1 MRLKSTFINERNED
15 LFRVLRKIISSPE
28 IYTQKEAIRQ
38 AINSPSVRFWVTGE
52 CATKAINRIRR
63 GDKLTEMKPHRRKM
77 FFEIYHRYNDQKSK
91 KEFSGKSVS
100 YICSF
105 LVEEPA
111 PAFYLTLSTAIKLYE
126 AHQREK
132 ICAK

>member
-63 GDKLTEMKPHRRKM
+63 GDELTEMKPHRRKM
-77 FFEIYHRYNDQKSK
+77 FFEIYHRYNDQKVKKNLPENPCPTSVLSSSK
-91 KEFSGKSVS
+91 N
-100 YICSF
+100 
-105 LVEEPA
+105 LHQH
-111 PAFYLTLSTAIKLYE
+111 ST
-126 AHQREK
+126 
-132 ICAK
+132 